1 MLSRLLSALLLLF
14 ALRAPAAT
22 ISKGFDQF
30 YNLDYDAAIAEFKKQ
45 ISADPEN
52 PAGYDNLA
60 MAVLYRDMFRFGALE
75 SEMVSG
81 TNAFLRQPKMNPT
94 PADQAEFEGAI
105 GKAMALSQ
113 ARVDKNPK
121 DALALYTLGVAYGL
135 RANYS
140 FLVRKAW
147 MDALRDVTSSRKLH
161 HKALDLDPSMVDAR
175 MLEGVHDYIV
185 GSLPWHLKLLGFLAG
200 FRGDREEGIRTVED
214 VAAHGDR
221 NRVDAEILLC
231 VVYRRERRPQK
242 AVPLLQ
248 SLIARFPRNYLLRF
262 EIAQM
267 YADLG
272 DKKNALAAVQRIEDL
287 KAAGYAGY
295 DRVVPEKICYA
306 RGTIQFWYNDLDQAL
321 VNMKR
326 VTARSQDLGLNT
338 STFAWLRVG
347 QIYDLTGQRALA
359 VQAYQQSV
367 RLAPDSDAAKLSREY
382 LSAPYRRPRRA
393 A

>member
-1 MLSRLLSALLLLF
+1 MFYRLLLALLLLF
-14 ALRAPAAT
+14 ALRAPAAA

-30 YNLDYDAAIAEFKKQ
+30 YNLDYDGAIAEFKKQ

-52 PAGYDNLA
+52 PAAYDNLA

-75 SEMVSG
+75 SELVSG

-113 ARVDKNPK
+113 SRVDKNPK
-121 DALALYTLGVAYGL
+121 DALAFYTLGVAYGL

-231 VVYRRERRPQK
+231 VEYRRESRPQK

-248 SLIARFPRNYLLRF
+248 SLIARFPRNHLLRF

-272 DKKNALAAVQRIEDL
+272 DKKNALAAVQ
-287 KAAGYAGY
+287 
-295 DRVVPEKICYA
+295 
-306 RGTIQFWYNDLDQAL
+306 
-321 VNMKR
+321 
-326 VTARSQDLGLNT
+326 
-338 STFAWLRVG
+338 
-347 QIYDLTGQRALA
+347 
-359 VQAYQQSV
+359 
-367 RLAPDSDAAKLSREY
+367 
-382 LSAPYRRPRRA
+382 
-393 A
+393 

>member
-1 MLSRLLSALLLLF
+1 
-14 ALRAPAAT
+14 
-22 ISKGFDQF
+22 
-30 YNLDYDAAIAEFKKQ
+30 
-45 ISADPEN
+45 
-52 PAGYDNLA
+52 
-60 MAVLYRDMFRFGALE
+60 
-75 SEMVSG
+75 
-81 TNAFLRQPKMNPT
+81 
-94 PADQAEFEGAI
+94 
-105 GKAMALSQ
+105 
-113 ARVDKNPK
+113 
-121 DALALYTLGVAYGL
+121 
-135 RANYS
+135 
-140 FLVRKAW
+140 
-147 MDALRDVTSSRKLH
+147 
-161 HKALDLDPSMVDAR
+161 

-248 SLIARFPRNYLLRF
+248 SLISRFPRNYLLRF
-262 EIAQM
+262 ETAQM

-295 DRVVPEKICYA
+295 DRVAPEKIYYA

-326 VTARSQDLGLNT
+326 VTARSQDLDLNT

-359 VQAYQQSV
+359 VQAYQQTV

-382 LSAPYRRPRRA
+382 LSAPYRRARNA